1 MQFTRKSVKII
12 AYSSGYIH
20 SRIFS
25 AVLVR
30 LVMDHNESLIRFI
43 IYINNVECVSLTRS
57 KVKNQR
63 LKTH

>member
-1 MQFTRKSVKII
+1 MQCTDKSVKII

-30 LVMDHNESLIRFI
+30 LVMDHNESLIRLV
-43 IYINNVECVSLTRS
+43 IYIYNVDCVSVARS

-63 LKTH
+63 